1 MNLFFSLLLHT
12 VLCFPQKLNL
22 YEEREVVVH
31 AQKYDPY
38 SFLLGR
44 LMVSIKEM
52 LASSD
57 LVQREKLLLTG
68 KHFSGMIA

>member
-1 MNLFFSLLLHT
+1 VNLFFSLLLHT

-52 LASSD
+52 LASVTLCSVRSYY
-57 LVQREKLLLTG
+57 LQENISVG
-68 KHFSGMIA
+68 